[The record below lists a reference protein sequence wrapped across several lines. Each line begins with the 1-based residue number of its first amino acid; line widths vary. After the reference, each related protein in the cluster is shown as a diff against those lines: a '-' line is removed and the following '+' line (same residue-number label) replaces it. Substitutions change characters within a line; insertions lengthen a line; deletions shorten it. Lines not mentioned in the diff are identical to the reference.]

1 MYNNGGDVGSME
13 NAHFQ
18 EKNTELAQY
27 IDELANVQEKI
38 TEQIRNTTDITEKQR
53 LANNLELI
61 EDTRSNLTNALSS
74 INSYYTQNL
83 VSASDTLQ
91 QQTDAVAIIDKEMS
105 RAKKRL
111 AYINEQK
118 EDKLRVVEINQYYSA
133 SYAEWTKLL
142 KYVIYLVIAIMVL
155 IIIRRNFP
163 FVPQIIY
170 SLLMISIVGYGL
182 YCIITT
188 IVSIGS
194 RDKMVYDEYNWY
206 FTAPL
211 IDLDKGTGENS
222 FKLPTVTCIGE
233 TCCEAGTIWNDSTK
247 RCDPQVSTTTSRC
260 SPSLIDI

>member
-91 QQTDAVAIIDKEMS
+91 QQ
-105 RAKKRL
+105 
-111 AYINEQK
+111 N
-118 EDKLRVVEINQYYSA
+118 
-133 SYAEWTKLL
+133 
-142 KYVIYLVIAIMVL
+142 
-155 IIIRRNFP
+155 
-163 FVPQIIY
+163 
-170 SLLMISIVGYGL
+170 
-182 YCIITT
+182 
-188 IVSIGS
+188 
-194 RDKMVYDEYNWY
+194 
-206 FTAPL
+206 
-211 IDLDKGTGENS
+211 
-222 FKLPTVTCIGE
+222 
-233 TCCEAGTIWNDSTK
+233 
-247 RCDPQVSTTTSRC
+247 RC
-260 SPSLIDI
+260 SCYYR